1 MTDKV
6 LCPGCGEEMQIQG
19 PFFHRKNYSG
29 FFHCE
34 SCGWESPT
42 GFGDTKKEAEE
53 NARQAALRRYEPPIR
68 PMTLEELEAD
78 SYCYPCWIEDV
89 IYRPLFP
96 EVLDKDSTGY
106 FGKIDAANHKMVDY
120 FMPKEYGKTWRCWPR
135 RPTDEEREAAGWEDA
150 E

>member
-6 LCPGCGEEMQIQG
+6 LCPWCGGEMQLNQQLFLSFYVCRKCGAHG
-19 PFFHRKNYSG
+19 PVSIEGTELAY
-29 FFHCE
+29 
-34 SCGWESPT
+34 
-42 GFGDTKKEAEE
+42 
-53 NARQAALRRYEPPIR
+53 AATLRRYEPPCR
-68 PMTLEELEAD
+68 PLTLEELEAD
-78 SYCYPCWIEDV
+78 SYCYPCWIEDA

-135 RPTDEEREAAGWEDA
+135 RPTDAEREAAGWEDA

>member
-1 MTDKV
+1 MTDNV

-42 GFGDTKKEAEE
+42 GWGDTKKEAEE
-53 NARQAALRRYEPPIR
+53 AARAAALRRYEPQIR
-68 PMTLEELEAD
+68 PMTLEEIKEHRDQQEAN
-78 SYCYPCWIEDV
+78 PIWIEWKHS
-89 IYRPLFP
+89 P
-96 EVLDKDSTGY
+96 EDNGWILSRTLNVLTIK
-106 FGKIDAANHKMVDY
+106 FNNLL
-120 FMPKEYGKTWRCWPR
+120 WRCWPR
-135 RPTDEEREAAGWEDA
+135 KPTEEEREAAGWEDA